1 MSTATTGPGAGHG
14 HFAWA
19 DLMSPDT
26 ADACDFYGSLLDW
39 VPTSLPDHPAS
50 NYTLFTLDGARVA
63 GLVPMSPQMQEQGVP
78 SRWVS
83 YILVDDVDAVA
94 GRVEGLGGRVHL
106 PPMDV
111 VDSGRMALIEDP
123 SGGSVALW
131 QANRHRGAD
140 RLHDRGC
147 MTWNELLT
155 RNPGAACAFFA
166 ALLGW
171 SYRTIETPQGSY
183 ELAMLDGERV
193 GGIMAMPS
201 QVPGEVP
208 PHWDVYFAVDDVD
221 EVAGRAR
228 ALGGAVPMP
237 PMTIPVGRLA
247 LVADRAGATFTIYR
261 ASEGS

>member
-1 MSTATTGPGAGHG
+1 MSAATAAGDPAHG
-14 HFAWA
+14 HFAWT

-26 ADACDFYGSLLDW
+26 EDARDFYGALLHW
-39 VPTSLPDHPAS
+39 VPTALPDHPAS
-50 NYTLFTLDGARVA
+50 NYTLFTLEGQRVA
-63 GLVPMSPQMQEQGVP
+63 GLVPMAPQMVEQGVP

-83 YILVDDVDAVA
+83 YILVDDVDEVV
-94 GRVEGLGGRVHL
+94 GRVEALGGRIHL

-131 QANRHRGAD
+131 QAEKHRGAE
-140 RLHDRGC
+140 RLHERGC

-155 RNPGAACAFFA
+155 RDPAAACDFFA

-171 SYRTIETPQGSY
+171 SYQTIEIPQGSY
-183 ELAMLDGERV
+183 QLATLDGARV
-193 GGIMAMPS
+193 GGIMAMPA
-201 QVPGEVP
+201 QVPDEVP

-221 EVAGRAR
+221 EVAERAE
-228 ALGGAVPMP
+228 ALGGAVLVP

-261 ASEGS
+261 AAD